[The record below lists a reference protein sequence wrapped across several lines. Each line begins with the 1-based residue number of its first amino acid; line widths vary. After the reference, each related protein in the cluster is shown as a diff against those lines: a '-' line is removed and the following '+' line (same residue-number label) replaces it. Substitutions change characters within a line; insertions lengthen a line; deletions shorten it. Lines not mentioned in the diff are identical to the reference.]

1 MNNKLMIIIVIF
13 IIVLTII
20 TMRYNDGIL
29 NGAFNT
35 DAGFIVVLDPGHGGI
50 DGGAES
56 AEGIA
61 EKDINLCI
69 ALELKS
75 LLEEEGVKVIMTRD
89 EDVGLYNDEG
99 NAAIRTLKTQDMH
112 KRKEIIDSADADLAV
127 SIHLN
132 SFSQDANVRGA
143 QVFYPG
149 QGDAVL
155 ISKSKIAAELMQ
167 EDFNSTLNNEKKR
180 VALQKDDVFILHN
193 VTCPLVIAECGFLSN
208 RDEAAML
215 SNHAYQGNIAKT
227 LKISICRYLEN
238 NCG

>member
-13 IIVLTII
+13 IIVLII
-20 TMRYNDGIL
+20 ATMRNDEIL
-29 NGAFNT
+29 NSAFKT
-35 DAGFIVVLDPGHGGI
+35 DAGFTVVLDPGHGGI

-75 LLEEEGVKVIMTRD
+75 LLEKEGVKVIMTRD

-112 KRKEIIDSADADLAV
+112 KRKEIIDGADADLAV

-132 SFSQDANVRGA
+132 SFSQDATVRGA

-167 EDFNSTLNNEKKR
+167 EDFNSTLNDEKKR
-180 VALQKDDVFILHN
+180 VALQKDDVFILRN
-193 VTCPLVIAECGFLSN
+193 ITCPLVIAECGFLSN
-208 RDEAAML
+208 RDEATML
-215 SNHAYQGNIAKT
+215 CNHAYQGNIAKT
-227 LKISICRYLEN
+227 LKVSICRYLEK